1 MIDEFMHTVKT
12 ILLNQ
17 LCKKSSLMLANCFAK
32 LCYVYPDTDNINSTA
47 CFVVIDYNRPNLPI
61 SADDIV
67 VPIYLNVGDMLKV
80 AGDDDN
86 EVWFSHVVSVD
97 NASRTCRV
105 KFYVSD
111 DTDPMKYRAEAIGS

>member
-1 MIDEFMHTVKT
+1 MIDEFMQTVET

-17 LCKKSSLMLANCFAK
+17 LHKKSSLMLANCFEK
-32 LCYVYPDTDNINSTA
+32 LCYIYPDPDNIDSTA
-47 CFVVIDYNRPNLPI
+47 CFVVIDYNRPNLSI
-61 SADDIV
+61 SADNIV

-80 AGDDDN
+80 AGDDN

-111 DTDPMKYRAEAIGS
+111 DTDPMKNRAEAIGS

>member
-1 MIDEFMHTVKT
+1 MIDEFMHTVEI

-32 LCYVYPDTDNINSTA
+32 LCYVYPDQDNIDFTA

-80 AGDDDN
+80 AGDDN

-97 NASRTCRV
+97 NASKTCRV

-111 DTDPMKYRAEAIGS
+111 DTDPMKYRAESIGI

>member
-1 MIDEFMHTVKT
+1 MIDEFMHTVET

-17 LCKKSSLMLANCFAK
+17 LRKKSSLMLSNCFAK
-32 LCYVYPDTDNINSTA
+32 LCYVYPDPDNIDSTA
-47 CFVVIDYNRPNLPI
+47 CFIVIDYNRPNLPI
-61 SADDIV
+61 SADNIV

-80 AGDDDN
+80 TGDDN

-111 DTDPMKYRAEAIGS
+111 DTDPTKYRAEAIGS

>member
-1 MIDEFMHTVKT
+1 MHTVET

-17 LCKKSSLMLANCFAK
+17 LHKKSSLMLANCFAK
-32 LCYVYPDTDNINSTA
+32 LCYVYPDLDNIDSTA

-67 VPIYLNVGDMLKV
+67 VPIYLNVGDMLKI
-80 AGDDDN
+80 AGDDN

-105 KFYVSD
+105 KFYISD

>member
-1 MIDEFMHTVKT
+1 MIDEFMHTVEI

-17 LCKKSSLMLANCFAK
+17 LCKKSSLKLANRFAK
-32 LCYVYPDTDNINSTA
+32 LCYVYPDPDNLDSAA

-67 VPIYLNVGDMLKV
+67 VPIYLNVGDMMKV
-80 AGDDDN
+80 AGDDN

-97 NASRTCRV
+97 NASRTSRV

>member
-1 MIDEFMHTVKT
+1 MHTVET

-17 LCKKSSLMLANCFAK
+17 LRKKSSLMLANCFAK
-32 LCYVYPDTDNINSTA
+32 LCYVYPDPNNIDSAA

-61 SADDIV
+61 SADEIV

-80 AGDDDN
+80 AGDDN
-86 EVWFSHVVSVD
+86 EVWFSHVVSVN

-105 KFYVSD
+105 KFYGRIYHRD
-111 DTDPMKYRAEAIGS
+111 L